1 MKRMI
6 GLAVAASLLPLGG
19 LVGSQVPDSLTVEQ
33 AIRRVVATHPAVVEA
48 GNGVFASEARVQER
62 QSVFAPVVSAEGS
75 YSRVGPV
82 PSLEFND
89 QSFSLFP
96 ANNYD
101 AHVSLRHTL
110 YDWGRREAAVEQ
122 ARSYQRSATENVE
135 LVKSRLAYQT
145 VQAFYAVLFLR
156 QNLQVQDEEIG
167 ALSQHLQVIQDKV
180 QAGTATD
187 FDVLTTQVRIATARS
202 QRIDVANALEVRTID
217 LRQLLGLPADSA
229 AEPVGDFRMDT
240 ADLAVDSLVA
250 AALLQ
255 RPDVKLS
262 RDAEA
267 SAEVQTQLA
276 ALADRPSLSL
286 AVSAG
291 AKNGYVPNLNRIQPN
306 FSAGMS
312 VQLPVYNGDRTKSQ
326 VKLSEA
332 EVSVARSR
340 TQTLVLSVATDV
352 EKAVAS
358 VRASRDK
365 IASADLQVRQ
375 ATQALELARTR
386 YQAGV
391 VTNLDVLDA
400 ETLLAQA
407 KLVQLRAHYELVQ
420 GRYGLQQAVGDRIW

>member
-6 GLAVAASLLPLGG
+6 GLAVAAA
-19 LVGSQVPDSLTVEQ
+19 LVCVGDASGSQVPDSLTVQE
-33 AIRRVVATHPAVVEA
+33 AIQRVVDTHPAVLEA
-48 GNGVFASEARVQER
+48 AKGVSASDARVEER
-62 QSVFAPVVSAEGS
+62 RSQFSPIVSAEGS

-101 AHVSLRHTL
+101 AHFSLRHTL
-110 YDWGRREAAVEQ
+110 YDWGRRATAVQQAMTHRQSAA
-122 ARSYQRSATENVE
+122 ENVE

-156 QNLQVQDEEIG
+156 QNLRVQDEEIG
-167 ALSQHLQVIQDKV
+167 ALRQHLQVIQGKV

-187 FDVLTTQVRIATARS
+187 FDVLTTQVRIATAQS
-202 QRIDVANALEVRTID
+202 QRVDVANALDQSTIE
-217 LRQLLGLPADSA
+217 LRQLLGLPADSTV
-229 AEPVGDFRMDT
+229 EPVGDFAVDSVS
-240 ADLAVDSLVA
+240 LAVDSLVA
-250 AALLQ
+250 VALVQ

-262 RDAEA
+262 RDAET

-286 AVSAG
+286 MVNAG
-291 AKNGYVPNLNRIQPN
+291 AKNGYVPNLNKIQPN

-312 VQLPVYNGDRTKSQ
+312 VQLPVYSGNRTRSQ
-326 VKLSEA
+326 VKVSQA
-332 EVSVARSR
+332 DVSVARSH
-340 TQTLVLSVATDV
+340 TETLLRGIATDV
-352 EKAVAS
+352 ETAVAS
-358 VRASRDK
+358 VRASREK
-365 IASADLQVRQ
+365 IESADLQVRQ
-375 ATQALELARTR
+375 ATQALDLARTR

-400 ETLLAQA
+400 ETVLAQA
-407 KLVQLRAHYELVQ
+407 KLVQLRARWELVQ
-420 GRYGLQQAVGDRIW
+420 GRYRLDQAVGDKIW